1 MKTVDLK
8 FKKST
13 VALAGNPYG
22 KNIFNDQVLPKIG
35 DVDDEIT
42 ISFPS
47 QIQYVTSSFIQGF
60 FDFWLRTMGY
70 EEIKKKIVIK
80 SENEKVV
87 KYIWDN
93 VL

>member
-1 MKTVDLK
+1 M
-8 FKKST
+8 
-13 VALAGNPYG
+13 AGNPYG